1 MVMPQSAVALSSA
14 GQHGQW
20 GRYALKVILG
30 SLFCSAGWRLYFAAT
45 SGVCLIRSGAAGFQM
60 KLQSQKNI

>member
-20 GRYALKVILG
+20 GRYALKVIYRYIG
-30 SLFCSAGWRLYFAAT
+30 AKKGKRVI
-45 SGVCLIRSGAAGFQM
+45 GVIR
-60 KLQSQKNI
+60 